1 MQQIYLDNAAT
12 TPVRPEV
19 EEVMQPY
26 FCEKYGNPSGIYK
39 MASECRQALE
49 TVRKQIG
56 KTLKVSAEEIYFT
69 SGGTESDNWAIKST
83 AQRLKEKGKHI
94 ITSKI
99 EHHAVLN
106 SCAYLETQGF
116 EVTYLD
122 VDEWGCV
129 RFDALQR
136 AIRKDTILIS
146 IMYANNEVGTIQ
158 PIGQIGKI
166 AKENDI
172 FFHTDAVQAYGQLLI
187 DVKKENIDLL
197 SASAHKFNGPKGV
210 GFLYI
215 RKKIPLP
222 EYIHGGKQERNHR
235 AGTENVPGIAGM
247 GKAAEIAFTTRE
259 YREKEIQQLR
269 DYLIRRLQR
278 GIPYCRLNGSLTN
291 RLPGNCNISFQFIEG
306 NELLLLLDEKN
317 ICASAASACS
327 TGDTSPSHVL
337 TAMGIPEKLAR
348 GTLRLTIGYQNTRE
362 EIDYTVQCI
371 KEAVEKLR
379 ENAEDYRRY
388 KETFP
393 CNIM

>member
-1 MQQIYLDNAAT
+1 
-12 TPVRPEV
+12 
-19 EEVMQPY
+19 
-26 FCEKYGNPSGIYK
+26 

-56 KTLKVSAEEIYFT
+56 ETLKVSAEEIYFT

-172 FFHTDAVQAYGQLLI
+172 FFHTDAVQAYGQIPI
-187 DVKKENIDLL
+187 DVKRENIHLL
-197 SASAHKFNGPKGV
+197 IFMEESRREIIG
-210 GFLYI
+210 
-215 RKKIPLP
+215 
-222 EYIHGGKQERNHR
+222 QEQKMVR
-235 AGTENVPGIAGM
+235 
-247 GKAAEIAFTTRE
+247 
-259 YREKEIQQLR
+259 
-269 DYLIRRLQR
+269 
-278 GIPYCRLNGSLTN
+278 
-291 RLPGNCNISFQFIEG
+291 
-306 NELLLLLDEKN
+306 ELLVWERQQRSHLPHRRKERKE
-317 ICASAASACS
+317 CS
-327 TGDTSPSHVL
+327 
-337 TAMGIPEKLAR
+337 K
-348 GTLRLTIGYQNTRE
+348 
-362 EIDYTVQCI
+362 
-371 KEAVEKLR
+371 
-379 ENAEDYRRY
+379 
-388 KETFP
+388 
-393 CNIM
+393 